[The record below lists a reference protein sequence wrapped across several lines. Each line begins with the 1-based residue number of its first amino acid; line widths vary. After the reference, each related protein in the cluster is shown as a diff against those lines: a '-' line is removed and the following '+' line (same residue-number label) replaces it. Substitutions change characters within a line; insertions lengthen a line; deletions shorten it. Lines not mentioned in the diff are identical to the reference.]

1 MANYIPEDKVTE
13 IKNSA
18 DIVDIISEVVL
29 LKRAGKNYLGL
40 CPFHS
45 EKDPSFTVS
54 PEKQIFYCFGCTV
67 GGNVFSFLMKY
78 QNISFPDAAR
88 MLARQY
94 GIEIPMKKMSPHQKM
109 QISERE
115 NLLDINKKAMEFFRQ
130 GLFDNKSG
138 KQARTYLKRRG
149 IKEDIIKNFCLGYT
163 PEGWDNIIH
172 FFSKKN
178 ISLSLVE
185 KAGLIVS
192 RKNKDGFYD
201 RFRGRVIFPIFDN
214 NMQVVGFGGRVLDD
228 SMPKYL
234 NSPETPVYNKRR
246 SLYGIHKAKIKCRES
261 DTIYIVEGYFDLLA
275 LHQHGIENAVAILG
289 TALSTQHIQLLK
301 GYASRVILV
310 YDSDDAGLKAASRS
324 VEIFMDA
331 EVDAH
336 VLVLPEGYDPDSY
349 LFEFGLESFLDASGS
364 VMSVMQFL
372 ISSAIKK
379 HGLSI
384 EGKIR
389 VISEMKGP
397 LASINDKVARSL
409 YIKELAERL
418 NIDETA
424 ILEKVREISD
434 RNMGKVKNAKWSN
447 SRIAFDYRKS
457 DKKIQKKTIQDKVV
471 RLERQIIEMMLQYPQ
486 IFSEIENRNILVYFK
501 DASLKSIGQMILT
514 HMNSPNKQVS
524 DIMNLFEDKEQRDM
538 VASLAIGEDKWDYES
553 CVVIINRFDS
563 TRNQDEKELLKKI
576 KMAEKNNDFELL
588 EKLLS
593 KRQKMAVLKEKK
605 KMSLLKQ

>member
-1 MANYIPEDKVTE
+1 MV
-13 IKNSA
+13 
-18 DIVDIISEVVL
+18 
-29 LKRAGKNYLGL
+29 
-40 CPFHS
+40 
-45 EKDPSFTVS
+45 
-54 PEKQIFYCFGCTV
+54 
-67 GGNVFSFLMKY
+67 
-78 QNISFPDAAR
+78 
-88 MLARQY
+88 
-94 GIEIPMKKMSPHQKM
+94 
-109 QISERE
+109 
-115 NLLDINKKAMEFFRQ
+115 
-130 GLFDNKSG
+130 
-138 KQARTYLKRRG
+138 
-149 IKEDIIKNFCLGYT
+149 
-163 PEGWDNIIH
+163 
-172 FFSKKN
+172 
-178 ISLSLVE
+178 
-185 KAGLIVS
+185 
-192 RKNKDGFYD
+192 FYD
-201 RFRGRVIFPIFDN
+201 RFRGRIIFPIFDT

-261 DTIYIVEGYFDLLA
+261 DTIYIVEGYFDLLS

-424 ILEKVREISD
+424 ILEKVREISA
-434 RNMGKVKNAKWSN
+434 RNMGKAK
-447 SRIAFDYRKS
+447 K
-457 DKKIQKKTIQDKVV
+457 
-471 RLERQIIEMMLQYPQ
+471 
-486 IFSEIENRNILVYFK
+486 
-501 DASLKSIGQMILT
+501 
-514 HMNSPNKQVS
+514 
-524 DIMNLFEDKEQRDM
+524 
-538 VASLAIGEDKWDYES
+538 
-553 CVVIINRFDS
+553 C
-563 TRNQDEKELLKKI
+563 
-576 KMAEKNNDFELL
+576 
-588 EKLLS
+588 
-593 KRQKMAVLKEKK
+593 
-605 KMSLLKQ
+605 